1 MAIEFNVF
9 RFLPSNPPCFCF
21 IFSYPLSTS
30 NMRYTRVCVGVT
42 LVVCLVS
49 IHYACS
55 RPTRSDGK
63 VARGKSLLFLLFS
76 HPSVTLTV
84 IYPRAN
90 VVFHP

>member
-1 MAIEFNVF
+1 
-9 RFLPSNPPCFCF
+9 
-21 IFSYPLSTS
+21 
-30 NMRYTRVCVGVT
+30 MRYTRVCVGVT